1 MDDVLDLREEEL
13 REAATAV
20 IDAAGDTPKE
30 PFGIYFIRP
39 ASEESVLARALEQ
52 KVFLETF
59 GNTPDLLQEEYGRYE
74 PHSIFI
80 VALDHARRLPAGMG
94 RFTLPSEL
102 GYKTLHDIER
112 FWHQDVDDV
121 LARTGRPWD
130 LDRVWDAGTF
140 AVADDYRRNSTG
152 GMVSLGLLAA
162 VNRAM
167 LLTGCNR
174 FVTVLDVNVFTT
186 FNELLY
192 EAYEPFPGVEP
203 LSYLDSP
210 LSIPCFVDADRHA
223 PMVAAAD
230 PFLHRVLY
238 EGVGIETVVR
248 NPSFGPVLALAG
260 VAADLAVV
268 RPSTSP
274 APAAADSGPGR

>member
-1 MDDVLDLREEEL
+1 MVDVLDLREEEL

-20 IDAAGDTPKE
+20 IHAAGDPEE
-30 PFGIYFIRP
+30 PFGIYFIEP
-39 ASEESVLARALEQ
+39 ASEASVLARALEQ
-52 KVFLETF
+52 KVFLKTF
-59 GNTPDLLQEEYGRYE
+59 GNTPDLLDEEYGRYE

-130 LDRVWDAGTF
+130 LHRVWDAGTF

-174 FVTVLDVNVFTT
+174 FVTVLDVNVFRT

-230 PFLHRVLY
+230 PFLHGVLY
-238 EGVGIETVVR
+238 EGVGIEAVVR

-260 VAADLAVV
+260 VAPDLDVV
-268 RPSTSP
+268 RPGTSR
-274 APAAADSGPGR
+274 APAAADSAPGS